1 MVHLESSSSSSTT
14 RSNFSFTY
22 TAVSHTSIITF
33 SFKKGWNWYLD
44 NISIRDTISNVEL
57 IDDGGFESGSMYAY
71 CVCDSNMQ
79 PTKPT
84 AARYGQ
90 TGSYV
95 CDVKNFFSAVQLS
108 QSVNTIAGRNY
119 NVSFWLEPQG
129 GFDKNVAVYM
139 SSACKIDEHFVPLL
153 RTKFFIIF
161 FILYIL

>member
-1 MVHLESSSSSSTT
+1 
-14 RSNFSFTY
+14 
-22 TAVSHTSIITF
+22 
-33 SFKKGWNWYLD
+33 
-44 NISIRDTISNVEL
+44 
-57 IDDGGFESGSMYAY
+57 
-71 CVCDSNMQ
+71 
-79 PTKPT
+79 
-84 AARYGQ
+84 
-90 TGSYV
+90 
-95 CDVKNFFSAVQLS
+95 LS